1 MQVILHL
8 GVPCTDDDRLLK
20 GLLRNADAWRH
31 EGIAL
36 PGPSRYRTL
45 LSEAVNSVASARPT
59 AEAREVLLDAILDE
73 DPERVR
79 RLVLSHRNFLAVP
92 RLALADG
99 LLYRLAERRLV
110 TLRELF
116 AEDEMELHIG
126 LRDFATWLPALLAE
140 SPEAELGE
148 ILHGADPMH
157 LRWSS
162 LLRRIR
168 QALPDVPLTV
178 WANEDTPLI
187 WGQLLR
193 RLAGLP
199 LDRKLTGAFDML
211 QAVIAPEGMRRFRAF
226 LKENP
231 DIPEP
236 QKRKVM
242 AAFMDKYALD
252 EEIEQ
257 ELDLPG
263 WDGPYVD
270 MLSALYEDDLE
281 EIGQMDGVTLV
292 LP

>member
-8 GVPCTDDDRLLK
+8 GVHCTDEDRLLK
-20 GLLRNADAWRH
+20 GLLRNADSWRH
-31 EGIAL
+31 AGVAI
-36 PGPSRYRTL
+36 PGPSRYRRL
-45 LSEAVNSVASARPT
+45 LSEAVNSIASGRPT
-59 AEAREVLLDAILDE
+59 PEAREILIDSILSE
-73 DPERVR
+73 DPEDVK
-79 RLVLSHRNFLAVP
+79 RLVLSHRNFLSVP
-92 RLALADG
+92 KLALQDG
-99 LLYRLAERRLV
+99 LLYRLAERRLG

-116 AEDEMELHIG
+116 AEDHLELHIG

-140 SPEAELGE
+140 SPDEHLGAL
-148 ILHGADPMH
+148 LHGADPMH

-168 QALPDVPLTV
+168 AALPDVPITA

-193 RLAGLP
+193 RMGGQP
-199 LDRKLTGAFDML
+199 LDRKITGAFDML
-211 QAVIAPEGMRRFRAF
+211 AAVIAPEGMRRFRAF

-231 DIPEP
+231 DLPEP

-252 EEIEQ
+252 EAVEE

-263 WDGPYVD
+263 WDGAYVD
-270 MLSALYEDDLE
+270 MLSELYDEDLE
-281 EIGQMDGVTLV
+281 VIAAMDQVTLV